1 MVGTYY
7 VAFKKDKGATEYM
20 MGHADSK
27 MLDNHYNK
35 GAKSS
40 EGLQWFN
47 INPPSSAIIVPS
59 DNQESVSNG

>member
-1 MVGTYY
+1 
-7 VAFKKDKGATEYM
+7 

-40 EGLQWFN
+40 QGLQWFN
-47 INPPSSAIIVPS
+47 INPPSSGIIVAS
-59 DNQESVSNG
+59 DDQESVSNR